1 MRLHFDDRPMSKAM
15 TLDVLSSIKG
25 AKASESVNQ
34 LFENI
39 KSASLNQKNTNTTPQ
54 GVSLDSLREDTVILS
69 SAEEKNLIKENFP
82 KEKNGYLVV
91 QKVID

>member
-1 MRLHFDDRPMSKAM
+1 M

-25 AKASESVNQ
+25 AEASKSVEQ
-34 LFENI
+34 LFESI
-39 KSASLNQKNTNTTPQ
+39 KSASLNQKNANNTSK
-54 GVSLDSLREDTVILS
+54 GVSLDSLREDHVIPS
-69 SAEEKNLIKENFP
+69 TKEEKTLIKENFP

>member
-1 MRLHFDDRPMSKAM
+1 M

-25 AKASESVNQ
+25 AEASKSVEQ
-34 LFENI
+34 LFESI
-39 KSASLNQKNTNTTPQ
+39 KSASLNQKNANITPK
-54 GVSLDSLREDTVILS
+54 GVSLDSLREDAVIRS
-69 SAEEKNLIKENFP
+69 SEEEKTLIKENFP

>member
-1 MRLHFDDRPMSKAM
+1 M

-39 KSASLNQKNTNTTPQ
+39 KSASLNQKNADTTPQ